1 MRLLSVCSCGFN
13 LGRPLVGFF
22 NNAEQLFRN
31 AVGESGQSSRY
42 CLSLFTID
50 GKVDDIVVNGVIA
63 NESAGMCK
71 PRHFWR
77 QIERIDFVR
86 ESSPVGFSGIH
97 HALYTD
103 PKHGAGCARRQIDD
117 LLRFFKDFLGV
128 ARHAGSSRNSTS
140 YWEDEFVMFEK
151 NNPPASATHRNVVHA
166 ITEKSKGLIN
176 CYFLQLSS
184 STWVLINECRR
195 TGSKGLDNW

>member
-1 MRLLSVCSCGFN
+1 MNSVF
-13 LGRPLVGFF
+13 LGSGCVYLGCPLVGFIGH
-22 NNAEQLFRN
+22 AEKFFSD
-31 AVGESGQSSRY
+31 AVRKASKGAGY
-42 CLSLFTID
+42 CLCLFTAYR
-50 GKVDDIVVNGVIA
+50 KVNDIVVNGVIA

-128 ARHAGSSRNSTS
+128 ARHAGGSRNSSS

-151 NNPPASATHRNVVHA
+151 NNSPASATHRNVVHA

-176 CYFLQLSS
+176 GYFLQLSS